1 MTAGH
6 DARQGSGGS
15 GRWLFRL
22 GELVLGPVTDAQ
34 LVEKLYAGEI
44 NGTTEVAPL
53 GERSFRRLGDLEAFR
68 VHVAKA
74 EAKARVDA
82 ADREA
87 RAAQR
92 RRWSLLGGAALLLTL
107 LLAGIAW
114 RVGRYAAVHGSF
126 GEQQGEAGFEDIS
139 VEPPTITL
147 ARARGPQEELVEYP
161 DTRRPGAS
169 PGSSAGTRTASRT
182 PERRP
187 AGGGPRAMT
196 AEGSDSEGMQ
206 TAVIDQEGINR
217 VVKAHQ
223 RTLYPCLREEAQRR
237 PGLAIRVPIEFVVGS
252 SGRVTKLWVDNPS
265 LKQGPLYE
273 CFLRELQKWPFQPSQ
288 GGGASVALS
297 FNIAGRP
304 G

>member
-1 MTAGH
+1 MMAAH
-6 DARQGSGGS
+6 DTRQGRAGA
-15 GRWLFRL
+15 GRWLFRQ

-34 LVEKLYAGEI
+34 LVEKLYAGELT
-44 NGTTEVAPL
+44 GATEVAPL
-53 GERSFRRLGDLEAFR
+53 GERTFRRLADLEAFR

-82 ADREA
+82 AERLA
-87 RAAQR
+87 RAQQR
-92 RRWSLLGGAALLLTL
+92 KRWTLLAGAGAVATL
-107 LLAGIAW
+107 LLAGVAW
-114 RVGRYAAVHGSF
+114 RVARYAAVHGALG
-126 GEQQGEAGFEDIS
+126 GEEEAGYEDIS

-147 ARARGPQEELVEYP
+147 ARARGAEEELIDYP
-161 DTRRPGAS
+161 DPTRPRAS
-169 PGSSAGTRTASRT
+169 AGSSAGSRTASRA

-187 AGGGPRAMT
+187 AGPRAMT
-196 AEGSDSEGMQ
+196 AEGSDADGMQ

-223 RTLYPCLREEAQRR
+223 RALYPCLREEAQRR
-237 PGLAIRVPIEFVVGS
+237 PGIAIRVPIEFTVGAE
-252 SGRVTKLWVDNPS
+252 GRVTRLWVDNPS
-265 LKQGPLYE
+265 LKQGPLYD

-288 GGGASVALS
+288 GDGASVALS